1 MFKTTQDNNLTYEVN
16 QLLDWAYGIASSRDG
31 FNFLSLEMK
40 KALMVYLLTTQELLP
55 NNSLSY
61 KEDVEEAIRFIDS
74 EWLTYIGEEPYDT
87 NEVGVI
93 TIRDCIKVNPSA
105 YPSNFIL
112 TVQDEWELED
122 VHTELERTSYGWSI
136 FPLEV
141 KKALMI
147 TALLE
152 KSKWCNPNQE
162 RQKELMM
169 FLLDKDIVV
178 DIAPFKGEFHE

>member
-1 MFKTTQDNNLTYEVN
+1 MFKTTQDLTLISRNVN
-16 QLLDWAYGIASSRDG
+16 SLLNWAYGIASNRDG

-55 NNSLSY
+55 YNSLSH
-61 KEDVEEAIRFIDS
+61 KEDVEEAIRFLDS
-74 EWLTYIGEEPYDT
+74 EWLTYIGEELSDT
-87 NEVGVI
+87 NEEEVI
-93 TIRDCIKVNPSA
+93 TIRECIKVNPSA
-105 YPSNFIL
+105 YPFNFIL

-122 VHTELERTSYGWSI
+122 VHRELERTSYGWSI

-152 KSKWCNPNQE
+152 KSKWCSPNQE

-169 FLLDKDIVV
+169 FLLDKDILV
-178 DIAPFKGEFHE
+178 DIAPFKGE